1 MIKGKILF
9 LVTLLVALV
18 LTAASALVG
27 YVAATELAVVFE
39 QSLLAFDWDTIKI
52 ICAAICG
59 GLMLIITLPTVIT
72 ARQVCRMYNVSR
84 KYGKWSVSSSLFG
97 LLLAAITGGSIAYVV
112 YMLSKIPQPMVLLL
126 QNKLLEATGISID
139 LLTVQVACGVVIFAF
154 FLLLFLP
161 LLVAVRGRDGVSALL
176 KKKRTY
182 SEDEE

>member
-59 GLMLIITLPTVIT
+59 GLMLIIPGLATDI
-72 ARQVCRMYNVSR
+72 
-84 KYGKWSVSSSLFG
+84 GGFG
-97 LLLAAITGGSIAYVV
+97 LIAI
-112 YMLSKIPQPMVLLL
+112 
-126 QNKLLEATGISID
+126 
-139 LLTVQVACGVVIFAF
+139 
-154 FLLLFLP
+154 
-161 LLVAVRGRDGVSALL
+161 VAVLQILARKKAPAQISA
-176 KKKRTY
+176 
-182 SEDEE
+182 